1 MSITNIQDQLFS
13 NLKTYFGYD
22 SFRMN
27 QQDIVETVLNKQ
39 DCLVIM
45 PTGGG
50 KSICFQ
56 LPALLFKGLTLVIS
70 PLIALMKD
78 QVDGLS
84 ANGISASYFN
94 SSQSNEEQSAIIDR
108 VLSAD
113 LKLLYVAP
121 ESLAGLQNILNE
133 TYISCVAIDE
143 AHCISS
149 WGHDFRPS
157 YQQLG
162 FLKKTLPNT
171 PFIAL
176 TATADKA
183 TRQDIVK
190 QLHIENA
197 QQFISSFDRQN
208 IALEVRAA
216 NDRISQIIKFIK
228 QRPYQSGIIYCLS
241 RKTTEQLAKKL
252 KTNKVSAE
260 AYHAGLNFEKRSKVQ
275 ESFVYDK
282 TQIVCATVAFGMGI
296 DKSNVRWVIHYNMP
310 KNIEGYYQEI
320 GRGGRDGLKAH
331 ALLFHSYADVI
342 QLRNFASGASNEEV
356 QIAKLDRMKQFSE
369 ATTCRRKILLSYF
382 GELLGENCGNCDVCV
397 NPPQVFDGTIIAQKI
412 LSAVYRL
419 QEKEAMGMIVD
430 VLRGS
435 QNVAVLAK
443 GYQGVR
449 TFGIGKDIAWK
460 HWQHFIIQLIN
471 QGYCEIAFH
480 KHNALQLTAF
490 SNNVLFNGAKVALTK
505 PIEITE
511 IKALVKEKKTRL
523 KRTKKK
529 AKPKIDAH
537 NLFERLR
544 LLRYKISQEEDI
556 PAYLVFSDATLK
568 EIERERPMSDDDF
581 LKISGVGQRKMEV
594 YGDEFIAEIISFMG
608 SKLNKPKKKDTVLIT
623 YDLYKSGMSIEE
635 ISIERKLS
643 STTIYSHIAK
653 LFSKG
658 KNINIFDFVS
668 NSDVEAVRKAK
679 VALDSPTALK
689 PYFSYLNEELDYFK
703 IRLALSV
710 VDRL

>member
-1 MSITNIQDQLFS
+1 MSITNIPDQLFS

-56 LPALLFKGLTLVIS
+56 LPALLFKGVTLVIS

-342 QLRNFASGASNEEV
+342 QLRNFASGASNEAV

-382 GELLGENCGNCDVCV
+382 GELLGENCGNCDVCI

-435 QNVAVLAK
+435 QNAAVLAK

>member
-56 LPALLFKGLTLVIS
+56 LPALLFKGVTLVIS

-183 TRQDIVK
+183 TRQDIVR
-190 QLHIENA
+190 QLRIENA

-382 GELLGENCGNCDVCV
+382 GELLGENCGNCDVCI

-435 QNVAVLAK
+435 QNAAVLAK

-608 SKLNKPKKKDTVLIT
+608 SKLNKSKKKDTVLIT

>member
-1 MSITNIQDQLFS
+1 MSTIRKQNQLLA

-22 SFRMN
+22 SFRKN
-27 QQDIVETVLNKQ
+27 QQDIVESVLNKK

-56 LPALLFKGLTLVIS
+56 LPALSFNGLTLVIS

-78 QVDGLS
+78 QVDGLT
-84 ANGISASYFN
+84 ANGIPAAYYN
-94 SSQSNEEQSAIIDR
+94 SSQSTEDQSLIIDR
-108 VLSAD
+108 VLNAS

-121 ESLAGLQNILNE
+121 ESLVGLENIINE
-133 TYISCVAIDE
+133 NYISCVAIDE

-190 QLHIENA
+190 QLRIEHA

-208 IALEVRAA
+208 IAIEVRAA

-228 QRPYQSGIIYCLS
+228 KRPNQSGIIYCLS
-241 RKTTEQLAKKL
+241 RKTTEQLAQKL
-252 KTNKVSAE
+252 TANSIPAK

-275 ESFVYDK
+275 ESFVFDK

-342 QLRNFASGASNEEV
+342 QLRNFASGSSNEEF
-356 QIAKLDRMKQFSE
+356 QLAKLDRMKQFSE

-382 GELLGENCGNCDVCV
+382 GELLGKNCGNCDVCI

-419 QEKEAMGMIVD
+419 KEAEAMGMIVD

-435 QNVAVLAK
+435 HNAAVLAK
-443 GYQGVR
+443 GYQDIR
-449 TFGIGKDIAWK
+449 TFGIGKDISWQ
-460 HWQHFIIQLIN
+460 HWQQFIIQLIN
-471 QGYCEIAFH
+471 QGFCEIAFH
-480 KHNALQLTAF
+480 KRNALQLTEF
-490 SNNVLFNGAKVALTK
+490 SNNVLFKGAKVALTK
-505 PIEITE
+505 PVEVKDV
-511 IKALVKEKKTRL
+511 KAPVKVNKVPI
-523 KRTKKK
+523 KRTRAITKTN
-529 AKPKIDAH
+529 ATS
-537 NLFERLR
+537 LFERLR
-544 LLRYKISQEEDI
+544 LLRYKISQEENI
-556 PAYLVFSDATLK
+556 PAYLIFSDATLK
-568 EIERERPMSDDDF
+568 YMERQRPMSDNDF
-581 LKISGVGQRKMEV
+581 MKVSGVGQRKMEV
-594 YGDEFIAEIISFMG
+594 YGDDFIAEIVSFMR
-608 SKLNKPKKKDTVLIT
+608 SKIKKPKKKDTVLVT
-623 YDLYKSGMSIEE
+623 YDLYKLGKSIEE

-643 STTIYSHIAK
+643 TTTIYSHIAK
-653 LFSKG
+653 LYSKG
-658 KNINIFDFVS
+658 KAINIYDFIS
-668 NSDVEAVRKAK
+668 KSDVEAVKKAK
-679 VALDSPTALK
+679 AELDAPTALS
-689 PYFSYLNEELDYFK
+689 PYYVYFNQDMDYFK

-710 VDRL
+710 VDKV

>member
-1 MSITNIQDQLFS
+1 
-13 NLKTYFGYD
+13 
-22 SFRMN
+22 MN

-56 LPALLFKGLTLVIS
+56 LPALLFKGVTLVIS

-133 TYISCVAIDE
+133 TYISCVAVDE

-228 QRPYQSGIIYCLS
+228 QRPNQSGIIYCLS

-282 TQIVCATVAFGMGI
+282 TQIVCATLAFGMGI

-382 GELLGENCGNCDVCV
+382 GELLGENCGNCDVCI

-435 QNVAVLAK
+435 QNAAVLAK

-710 VDRL
+710 VDCL

>member
-1 MSITNIQDQLFS
+1 VMQTTNIQEVLYS

-22 SFRMN
+22 SFRAQ
-27 QQDIVETVLNKQ
+27 QQDIVETVLKKR

-56 LPALLFKGLTLVIS
+56 LPALAFKGVTLVIS

-78 QVDGLS
+78 QVDGLN

-94 SSQSNEEQSAIIDR
+94 SSQSAEEQSIIVER
-108 VLSAD
+108 VIVSK

-121 ESLAGLQNILNE
+121 ESLAALQNIITE
-133 TYISCVAIDE
+133 KYISCVAIDE

-162 FLKKTLPNT
+162 FLKATLPNT

-183 TRQDIVK
+183 TRDDIVK
-190 QLHIENA
+190 QLRIEHA

-208 IALEVRAA
+208 IELEVRPAD
-216 NDRISQIIKFIK
+216 NRISQIIKFISRNPK
-228 QRPYQSGIIYCLS
+228 QSGIIYCLS
-241 RKTTEQLAKKL
+241 RKTTEQLSKKL
-252 KTNKVSAE
+252 KANGIPAE
-260 AYHAGLNFEKRSKVQ
+260 AYHAGLNFEKRTKVQ
-275 ESFVYDK
+275 ESFIYDR

-320 GRGGRDGLKAH
+320 GRAGRDGLKAN

-342 QLRNFASGASNEEV
+342 QLRNFASGASNEDV
-356 QIAKLDRMKQFSE
+356 QMAKLDRMKQFSE

-382 GELLGENCGNCDVCV
+382 GELLAENCGNCDVCK
-397 NPPQVFDGTIIAQKI
+397 NPPQFFDGTIMAQKI

-419 QEKEAMGMIVD
+419 KESEAIGMIID

-435 QNVAVLAK
+435 QNAAVLEK
-443 GYQGVR
+443 GYTHLK
-449 TFGIGKDIAWK
+449 TFGIGKDIAYRD
-460 HWQHFIIQLIN
+460 WQHLTIQLIN
-471 QGYCEIAFH
+471 QGFCEIAFH
-480 KHNALQLTAF
+480 KNNALRLTEF
-490 SNNVLFNGAKVALTK
+490 SKKVLFEGAKVSLTK
-505 PIEITE
+505 PVHVVEPKIKERVKRKSKSKTI
-511 IKALVKEKKTRL
+511 IKAGGSG
-523 KRTKKK
+523 
-529 AKPKIDAH
+529 
-537 NLFERLR
+537 LFERLR
-544 LLRYKISQEEDI
+544 QLRYKIALEENI

-568 EIERERPMSDDDF
+568 EIERERPMSETDF
-581 LKISGVGQRKMEV
+581 LTISGVGQRKLEV
-594 YGDEFIAEIISFMG
+594 YGDEFIAEILDFMG
-608 SKLNKPKKKDTVLIT
+608 SKVMKTKKVATHLVT
-623 YDLYKSGMSIEE
+623 YKLYQSGLSIED
-635 ISIERKLS
+635 ISVERKLS
-643 STTIYSHIAK
+643 TTTIYSHMAK
-653 LFSKG
+653 LYSSG
-658 KNINIFDFVS
+658 KAINIFDFVTK
-668 NSDVEAVRKAK
+668 SDVEAVRKAK
-679 VALDSPTALK
+679 TALASPTALR
-689 PYFSYLNEELDYFK
+689 PYFEYFNQELDYFK

-710 VDRL
+710 VDKG